1 MNYLNITYLA
11 PLLLVIGANSFYH
24 FISKNTSASLNPF
37 LGLTATYSIALIIS
51 IILFLLT
58 KNACLSVEISKI
70 KATNFLMGIAV
81 LGVESG
87 WILMYRNGWE
97 ISKASIIANICAAII
112 LFIVGFI
119 IFKEEITVK
128 KIAGL
133 LVCII
138 GVFLLNSK

>member
-11 PLLLVIGANSFYH
+11 PLLLVIAANSFYH

-37 LGLTATYSIALIIS
+37 LGLTATYGIALIFS
-51 IILFLLT
+51 LILFWLT
-58 KNACLSVEISKI
+58 KNASLSVEISKI
-70 KATNFLMGIAV
+70 KAANFLMGLAV

-87 WILMYRNGWE
+87 WLLMYRSGWE
-97 ISKASIIANICAAII
+97 ISKASVIANICVAVI

-119 IFKEEITVK
+119 IFREELSIMKLV
-128 KIAGL
+128 GL

-138 GVFLLNSK
+138 GVSLLNSN

>member
-1 MNYLNITYLA
+1 M
-11 PLLLVIGANSFYH
+11 
-24 FISKNTSASLNPF
+24 
-37 LGLTATYSIALIIS
+37 GLTATYSIALIFS
-51 IILFLLT
+51 IILFTLT
-58 KNACLSVEISKI
+58 KNACFSVEISKI
-70 KATNFLMGIAV
+70 KVTNFLMGIAV
-81 LGVESG
+81 LGVECG

-97 ISKASIIANICAAII
+97 VSKASIIANICVAII

-119 IFKEEITVK
+119 IFREEITAK